1 MTPFIVACAVML
13 AAVLTWVMLPLLRP
27 KPPVDVKAT
36 RRERGLVSVI
46 ASLSISAVA
55 IALYAHLSNWDWKAA
70 ETEVAKNAEVD
81 TLLER
86 LEAKLKSNPDDVAG
100 WLLLGRS
107 YSTTGR
113 FARGVDAFQHAYDLT
128 KGENIEAIVGL
139 GESLTLMDEAS
150 LQGRAG
156 KLFEQALTVAPNHP
170 KALWYASMAAL
181 QAGDLR
187 TGRDRLKLLL
197 AQNPPEELRGILE
210 RQVQDLDQ
218 QLGDA
223 GQGSVP
229 PVASMAGGGG
239 PQPAGQTQSSAKP
252 SAQPAAAQ
260 RSIRV
265 EVTLAPELAAKITGA
280 MPLFIL
286 ARDPQAGGPPLAVQR
301 HSSTQLPLAIELS
314 ERDAMMPTRT
324 IATVPRVQVVARLS
338 RSGGPQAQSG
348 DFFGQADYDFATAT
362 GTVSIV
368 IDRTV
373 P

>member
-1 MTPFIVACAVML
+1 MTPFIIVCAVML
-13 AAVLTWVMLPLLRP
+13 TAALVWIMLPLLRP
-27 KPPVDVKAT
+27 KPPIDVTAT
-36 RRERGLVSVI
+36 RRERRIVSIVASVSI
-46 ASLSISAVA
+46 AALAVT
-55 IALYAHLSNWDWKAA
+55 LYAHLSNWDWHAA
-70 ETEVAKNAEVD
+70 EAETAKNAEVD

-86 LEAKLKSNPDDVAG
+86 LEAKLKADPNDVTG
-100 WLLLGRS
+100 WMLLGRS

-113 FARGVDAFQHAYDLT
+113 FALAADAFQHAYDLT
-128 KGENIEAIVGL
+128 KGENIEAVVGL
-139 GESLTLMDEAS
+139 GEALALMDEAS

-156 KLFEQALTVAPNHP
+156 KLFEQALSAAPNHP

-197 AQNPPEELRGILE
+197 AQNPPEELRGMLE

-223 GQGSVP
+223 GQGSAP
-229 PVASMAGGGG
+229 PAAVAAAGVESKPAMAATTG
-239 PQPAGQTQSSAKP
+239 
-252 SAQPAAAQ
+252 AAQ

-265 EVTLAPELAAKITGA
+265 EVTLSPALAGKVTGE

-286 ARDPQAGGPPLAVQR
+286 ARDPSAGGPPLAVQR

-348 DFFGQADYDFATAT
+348 DLFGQADYDFAAAA

-368 IDRTV
+368 IDRVV